1 MIAVIVPVWN
11 EEERIGACLRA
22 LFRAARH
29 PGLASEPVRVWV
41 VLNGCT
47 DRSEAVVRETAA
59 ELLVLEQ
66 ANVGRARAAGCDQA
80 IADGARWLAFTDADT
95 IVAPDWFVAQLQLGA
110 DVVCGTV
117 QVDDWSAHGEHA
129 PHLDRHFR
137 ESYTDRDCH
146 AHVHGANLGVSTAA
160 YVAAGGFPALACS
173 EDVALVETL
182 QRSGASI
189 AWSARPRVT
198 TSARRDARARGGF
211 GDTLLAVV
219 RGMQGEGLGG
229 LSEALAPG

>member
-1 MIAVIVPVWN
+1 MIAVIVPVCN

-22 LFRAARH
+22 LLHAARH
-29 PGLASEPVRVWV
+29 PGLAGEPVRVWV

-47 DRSEAVVRETAA
+47 DRSEAIVRNSGAEVV
-59 ELLVLEQ
+59 VLEQ

-80 IADGARWLAFTDADT
+80 IAHGARWLAFTDADT
-95 IVAPDWFVAQLQLGA
+95 IVAPDWFAAQLALGA
-110 DVVCGTV
+110 DGVCGTV

-129 PHLDRHFR
+129 PQLDRHFR
-137 ESYTDRDCH
+137 ATYTDRDSH
-146 AHVHGANLGVSTAA
+146 AHVHGANLGVATAA
-160 YVAAGGFPALACS
+160 YLAAGGFADLACS
-173 EDVALVETL
+173 EDVALVGTL

-189 AWSARPRVT
+189 AWSAKPRVT

-219 RGMQGEGLGG
+219 RGSQREGLGG